1 MTVTQAGP
9 APASGSQDPSHP
21 VRRNFGRRKFD
32 RQPTQQ
38 APVLIAT
45 NGFPI
50 PAATLRRAREL
61 SEGDPVA
68 VVTIA
73 RIYGS
78 SLGLPNPGLMPTRK
92 EMADQKAIVEKAV
105 GALERAGL
113 ETWGQVA
120 ASRRP
125 VKTIGQ
131 AAKARGARHVIV
143 VRPEQSGWRRTVE
156 GDLAQD
162 VARKLGPKVNVEAVN
177 P

>member
-105 GALERAGL
+105 GRVGTGRARDLGPGGGVAPPGQDDRAGG
-113 ETWGQVA
+113 EGEGGPTRD
-120 ASRRP
+120 RRAP
-125 VKTIGQ
+125 R
-131 AAKARGARHVIV
+131 A
-143 VRPEQSGWRRTVE
+143 VRLAEDRR
-156 GDLAQD
+156 
-162 VARKLGPKVNVEAVN
+162 R
-177 P
+177 